1 MELILLRH
9 GKSPSLVEA
18 GVTRDED
25 RPLAEVGRHQAKRA
39 GKALAELDSRPDL
52 VLVSP
57 LLRARQTA
65 EQAVKGMGKEPESKI
80 FEPLASGADPEQLIE
95 ALSPFTN
102 KKSLMLVGHQ
112 PDLGALAS
120 RLLFGS
126 VSSAISLKPGGMLL
140 LETDRLSG
148 DGAAELRWLL
158 LPSQIECLS

>member
-1 MELILLRH
+1 MELILMRH

-18 GVTRDED
+18 GVARDED

-39 GKALAELDSRPDL
+39 GKALAELDSRPEL
-52 VLVSP
+52 ILASP

-65 EQAVKGMGKEPESKI
+65 EHAAKGLGGDPVIKV

-95 ALSPFTN
+95 SLAPYAS
-102 KKSLMLVGHQ
+102 KKSLLLVGHQ

-126 VSSAISLKPGGMLL
+126 VSSAIGLKPGGMLL
-140 LETDRLSG
+140 LETDKLAR
-148 DGAAELRWLL
+148 DGSAELRWLL
-158 LPSQIECLS
+158 LPSQIECFS